1 MLLWY
6 ARTLTNVQVNAGETM
21 TFTHTV
27 AEDEK
32 GRMAQGNFFVVAG
45 GDLAVDFKV

>member
-1 MLLWY
+1 
-6 ARTLTNVQVNAGETM
+6 M